1 MTLYDCNVGDECRI
15 VGFKTD
21 DYALKDRFISF
32 GIVKDRECRIVN
44 YSLRRL
50 AVAVVVGGM
59 QIALRDSEARS
70 IGVEPLESVGAKQQ
84 RGRFK

>member
-15 VGFKTD
+15 VRLETD

-44 YSLRRL
+44 YSLGRL
-50 AVAVVVGGM
+50 AVAVVVGGV

-70 IGVEPLESVGAKQQ
+70 IVVEPLESRGVKQ
-84 RGRFK
+84 